1 VLMMSGMSS
10 IGIYEA
16 KKHFSKL
23 MRRAAAGEEI
33 VITRSGDPIVRLVA
47 IGLQHE
53 RRFGIDAGA
62 FEVRD
67 DFDDVHVP
75 DIGEAGRS

>member
-1 VLMMSGMSS
+1 MSGMST

-23 MRRAAAGEEI
+23 MRRAGAGEEI
-33 VITRSGDPIVRLVA
+33 VITRSGEPVIRLVA
-47 IGLQHE
+47 IGSRHE

-62 FEVRD
+62 FEVPD

-75 DIGEAGRS
+75 DIGEASRS

>member
-1 VLMMSGMSS
+1 MVTMLSMST

-23 MRRAAAGEEI
+23 LRRAAAGEEI
-33 VITRSGDPIVRLVA
+33 VITRSGDPVVRLVA
-47 IGLQHE
+47 LGLQ
-53 RRFGIDAGA
+53 RKRQLGIDAGA
-62 FEVRD
+62 FDVPD

-75 DIGEAGRS
+75 DIGKASQ

>member
-1 VLMMSGMSS
+1 MSS

-23 MRRAAAGEEI
+23 LRRAAAGEEVI
-33 VITRSGDPIVRLVA
+33 ITRSGNPVIRLVPVSYDR
-47 IGLQHE
+47 E
-53 RRFGIDAGA
+53 RLLGIDAGE
-62 FEVRD
+62 FEIPD

-75 DIGEAGRS
+75 DIGEVSQ

>member
-1 VLMMSGMSS
+1 MWGMSS

-23 MRRAAAGEEI
+23 LRRAAAGEEI
-33 VITRSGDPIVRLVA
+33 VITRSGDPVVRLVA
-47 IGLQHE
+47 IELQ
-53 RRFGIDAGA
+53 RGRQLGIDAGV
-62 FEVRD
+62 FDIPD

-75 DIGEAGRS
+75 DVGKASQS

>member
-1 VLMMSGMSS
+1 MSDMSS

-16 KKHFSKL
+16 KKYFSKL

-33 VITRSGDPIVRLVA
+33 IITRSRKPVIRLVA
-47 IGLQHE
+47 IAPRHE
-53 RRFGIDAGA
+53 HRFGTDAGA
-62 FEVRD
+62 FAVPD
-67 DFDDVHVP
+67 DFDDVHLP